1 MLLSFIPAWLACAIL
16 YGTSA
21 KQKILPRKLP
31 LLPSL
36 VAIMVLLF
44 LAQII
49 LAQYLPVITVFIV
62 AFSLVC
68 CFLPVIT
75 LIGAYKN
82 RYLLMSTGL
91 VSMIGLLSQWANII
105 AMGGQV

>member
-1 MLLSFIPAWLACAIL
+1 M

-49 LAQYLPVITVFIV
+49 LAQYLPVITVIIV

-91 VSMIGLLSQWANII
+91 VCMIGLLSQWSNII
-105 AMGGQV
+105 EMGGQV

>member
-21 KQKILPRKLP
+21 KQKILLRKLP

-44 LAQII
+44 LAKMI
-49 LAQYLPVITVFIV
+49 LAQYLPVITVIIV

-91 VSMIGLLSQWANII
+91 ISMIGLLSQWSNII
-105 AMGGQV
+105 EMWGQV

>member
-49 LAQYLPVITVFIV
+49 LAQYLPVITVIIV

-91 VSMIGLLSQWANII
+91 VCMIGLLSQWSNII
-105 AMGGQV
+105 EMGGQV